1 MRGSA
6 VWRGVAVGLVLAMA
20 WAVQAQAP
28 AGAARVCLSGSNT
41 VGQRLAPELA
51 KAWAT
56 QQGWRFDGQDTPA
69 LDESRLRFTT
79 PKGPLVVDVLAH
91 GTSTGFAALRDGDC
105 DLWMASRAVRRRKCR
120 ARG

>member
-1 MRGSA
+1 MGA
-6 VWRGVAVGLVLAMA
+6 GLLLAMA
-20 WAVQAQAP
+20 WVVQAQA
-28 AGAARVCLSGSNT
+28 GATRVCLSGSNT